1 MSHGFVL
8 YPNTIASIFFEDP
21 IAIESMAKTF
31 STLFIAVIGFSIAA
45 IFLATL
51 EGAGGTK
58 RAFIIELIGAG
69 SYLFAANYL
78 TSESNGQY
86 LPIEVIWRVEWVY
99 FTLIGI
105 GSYLMLRNGN
115 WKKGLESLSEAK
127 E

>member
-1 MSHGFVL
+1 
-8 YPNTIASIFFEDP
+8 
-21 IAIESMAKTF
+21 MAKTF

-45 IFLATL
+45 LFLATL

-69 SYLFAANYL
+69 SYLFAANHL